1 MQAKHWSSLWF
12 LGYPQY
18 NILPVAAH
26 THTYSTH
33 HDIPLATRAI
43 LNQHIRVSVEESS
56 GILGRCWFHPK
67 PVVPSTW
74 GRSFWTP
81 TVLGRADCLAW
92 QGSLASHVPPM
103 PICQCLTFC
112 VVISQESLELP
123 CWFSYSVPG
132 FHRSRLDPS
141 WSRTLWHT

>member
-1 MQAKHWSSLWF
+1 MVVSLGASQAVEFPMVPWIASIQYSPISST
-12 LGYPQY
+12 
-18 NILPVAAH
+18 H
-26 THTYSTH
+26 THKHSNH

-92 QGSLASHVPPM
+92 QGSLASHVRRSTDAHLPVLNMLRCDQPE
-103 PICQCLTFC
+103 ITGTS
-112 VVISQESLELP
+112 VLEVRGL
-123 CWFSYSVPG
+123 FSAG
-132 FHRSRLDPS
+132 FP
-141 WSRTLWHT
+141 